1 MTLARPELYH
11 IGPWKGRPLIIP
23 PTSSREWFRLAVW
36 EFWMGVLL
44 CGVLWFGTRFI
55 ASAPDSIITVF
66 DYSNCYA
73 APPIPQPCERV
84 AFQTGTLNVLFNAL
98 CGLMLIG
105 AAVWLLWELWSAV
118 APKPITDEFLQLLE
132 NSFGRNWR
140 RPRSWP
146 WTRMAWAYG
155 FTLVGALLAFSVG
168 VGLSTMTSSSRAAHA
183 PGVRVETSERF
194 RLSR

>member
-1 MTLARPELYH
+1 MARVRPELYH
-11 IGPWKGRPLIIP
+11 IGPWKGRPLVIP
-23 PTSSREWFRLAVW
+23 PNSLREWFRLAAW

-44 CGVLWFGTRFI
+44 CGVLYFGTRFI
-55 ASAPDSIITVF
+55 GLAPDSIITVF

-84 AFQTGTLNVLFNAL
+84 AFQTGALNVLFSAMS
-98 CGLMLIG
+98 GLMLLG
-105 AAVWLLWELWSAV
+105 VAVGLLWELWGAV

-132 NSFGRNWR
+132 ASFGRNWR

-155 FTLVGALLAFSVG
+155 FTLVGALSAFSVG
-168 VGLSTMTSSSRAAHA
+168 VVAWTITSSSRAAHSA
-183 PGVRVETSERF
+183 PLRVET
-194 RLSR
+194 